1 MANALPAN
9 KQGYT
14 AAEYDASV
22 VAPFEMI
29 EKIALQV
36 IRDIQTIDP
45 LEVFEKGRIGNG
57 TTIEQVIVELVDGKA
72 WDKDGKTTLD
82 KKDIEMISRYFKDI
96 TDTQF
101 ATTVQRS
108 EIKKVMKGDSSYE
121 EVAGRLVATLTESE
135 RHDKFTKLKELLA
148 SACASYVVDPT
159 EATAPIIKLQDAAL
173 TTPEDVMKLIKNTV
187 KGFKFVS
194 NKYNQAGINRSTYAD
209 DIYIV
214 APYTVISALDVD
226 FLAGVFNLSKVEM
239 EARLIETDATDGK
252 VYIVDRNA
260 IVCYTKDYEMTE
272 QWNGEGRF
280 MNYYLT
286 VERIYG
292 VSPLFNAVYFE
303 TNL

>member
-9 KQGYT
+9 KKGYT
-14 AAEYDASV
+14 ATDYDASV
-22 VAPFEMI
+22 VAPFDMI

-36 IRDIQTIDP
+36 IREVKTIDP
-45 LEVFEKGRIGNG
+45 LEVFEKGQIGNG
-57 TTIEQVIVELVDGKA
+57 TTIEQVIVELVDGTD
-72 WDKDGKTTLD
+72 WDKDGAHTLD
-82 KKDIEMISRYFKDI
+82 KKTIEMISRYFKDI

-101 ATTVQRS
+101 ATTVQKS

-135 RHDKFTKLKELLA
+135 RHDKFNKLKALLVG
-148 SACASYVVDPT
+148 ACAEDTTNS
-159 EATAPIIKLQDAAL
+159 AGAPIIKLQNDAL
-173 TTPEDVMKLIKNTV
+173 TSPEEVMKLIKNTV

-194 NKYNQAGINRSTYAD
+194 NKFNGAGIDRSTYAD

-252 VYIVDRNA
+252 VYILDRNA
-260 IVCYTKDYEMTE
+260 VVCYTKDYEMTE

-292 VSPLFNAVYFE
+292 VSPLFNAVHFD